1 MGELTDWLRNTG
13 KDIAKAAGKHIA
25 ERGLAY
31 AKDALGAGVRAELEG
46 KAGEQS
52 GDGVEDWLK
61 HTGREVARAVGS
73 HLKSMA
79 KDKAVALAKQH
90 LGAGIADEMSGG
102 HFYTLQGEAT
112 RKGKHAHVH
121 ARNPKKVRPMPP
133 GLSRGEGVASSLRSA
148 GASALKAVGKAALA
162 AGKDAGEKQLQGLA
176 KKYFGG
182 AGTPEQAVRVCA
194 YTLSTLRKI
203 ITQKRRHVAGLSPN
217 DYLSMHA
224 HRLTSGGEEE
234 IARFREMLAKRPAQ
248 GGAKMVDKRRM
259 IREIKTKLHPPVSKL
274 SRARAVEY
282 IFGTAREMGWDW
294 EPLFEQ
300 APERKR
306 VPKGCYR
313 MRGPGPGRAQPKD
326 TGLKVAGPK
335 RKPSAYNDYMRATLA
350 DPSFFPGM
358 PYGGVSGR
366 FAKAARRWKDH
377 KATIAD
383 SAAASA
389 DRAAFRA
396 SPAGRMKIPKK
407 KKNRG

>member
-1 MGELTDWLRNTG
+1 MGELTDWLRSTG

-61 HTGREVARAVGS
+61 DTGREVARAVGS

-102 HFYTLQGEAT
+102 
-112 RKGKHAHVH
+112 
-121 ARNPKKVRPMPP
+121 
-133 GLSRGEGVASSLRSA
+133 LSRGEGVASSA

-248 GGAKMVDKRRM
+248 GGAKMTDKRRM
-259 IREIKTKLHPPVSKL
+259 IRGVKAKLHPPVTKL

-306 VPKGCYR
+306 VPKGCYK
-313 MRGPGPGRAQPKD
+313 MRGPGPGLAQPKD

-358 PYGGVSGR
+358 AYGGVSGR

-377 KATIAD
+377 KARGAD
-383 SAAASA
+383 KVAANAAA
-389 DRAAFRA
+389 AAFRA
-396 SPAGRMKIPKK
+396 TPAGRMKIPKK
-407 KKNRG
+407 KKKLG